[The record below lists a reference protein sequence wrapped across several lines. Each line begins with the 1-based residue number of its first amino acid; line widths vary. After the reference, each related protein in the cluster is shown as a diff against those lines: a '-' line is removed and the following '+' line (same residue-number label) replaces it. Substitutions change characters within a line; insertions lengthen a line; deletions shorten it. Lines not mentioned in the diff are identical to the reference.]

1 MIYRPVIWICFICFK
16 TSGGSHSHSRREAG
30 MLSLAISKTREV
42 FYSSFSLG
50 SAEPL
55 CCPFLTP
62 TKSGL
67 AESQTRTKMI
77 LTFDNENNFMMGQT

>member
-50 SAEPL
+50 SAESL

-67 AESQTRTKMI
+67 AESQTPTKMI

>member
-1 MIYRPVIWICFICFK
+1 
-16 TSGGSHSHSRREAG
+16 
-30 MLSLAISKTREV
+30 MLSLAISKTRED

-62 TKSGL
+62 TKSGF
-67 AESQTRTKMI
+67 AESQTPTKMI
-77 LTFDNENNFMMGQT
+77 LTFDNENNFMIG